1 MIKALEVAVVL
12 SAVDRMSQVF
22 NSAVNASSAK
32 LKEFQKNYKES
43 FTTGSMLLGA
53 GSALALSLAPAID
66 AYADLEDSS
75 TRLKTV
81 MMQDGA
87 IVSQNFAAVN
97 AIAIELGNKLPGT
110 TADFQNMFAALLRG
124 GVAEQS
130 ILEGVGKAAAYLAV
144 GLKVPYEE
152 AARLTAKLK
161 EATGVSNGEM
171 LDFMDTIA
179 RVNNLGVETGE
190 MQFAFSRSA
199 GALKLLNIQGLE
211 ASKSIASVYAQLI
224 KTGASGETVGTGMT
238 SVFNSFFDD
247 KKMNKFNKA
256 ASSLGLTFE
265 FVDKKTGEF
274 KGVENMIAQFDR
286 LREFNPKQRATLV
299 QALLGPGQDAQFMN
313 TLINQGIDGYNEM
326 QKRMASQA
334 TLNAKVDEQLGT
346 LRNIW
351 EAATGTFTNAL
362 ASFGSSIG
370 TELKFLAD
378 MFGRIS
384 AAIQRFSEQHPK
396 LMKFIGLFIAVTSV
410 VMILVGAVMIAK
422 AAFFALNA
430 VLMANPF
437 ILIIVAVIALATLIY
452 VYWDDIA
459 AFFVYIW
466 QGIKRVFFAA
476 WEWIKG
482 VFKSFMSWFMGWG
495 KYLLIPLA
503 PFIALPILIYKNWDK
518 ITAFFTTLWD
528 KVKLIFVKV
537 VLWVFSLQNKF
548 FQAGKNIVMSIWN
561 GIKTLASKPVEAIK
575 AIVQKMRDFLP
586 FSPAKEG
593 PFRDLHRVKIIET
606 IAQGMKPAPMLK
618 AMANVTNSTR
628 SQMSGRGSMAL
639 AGVSAGGGGVTI
651 HYNPSITISGTVGN
665 SEKESFLN
673 ELRKHSSELTRIL
686 TEIMERRERTKF

>member
-1 MIKALEVAVVL
+1 MIKGLEVAVIL

-22 NSAVNASSAK
+22 NTAVNASSAK

-43 FTTGSMLLGA
+43 FQTGTILMGA
-53 GSALALSLAPAID
+53 GTALALSLAPAIN

-87 IVSQNFAAVN
+87 VVSQNFEKVN
-97 AIAIELGNKLPGT
+97 AIAVELGNKLPGT
-110 TADFQNMFAALLRG
+110 TADFQNMFSALLRG
-124 GVAEQS
+124 GVAEKS
-130 ILEGVGKAAAYLAV
+130 ILEGVGKASAYLAV

-152 AARLTAKLK
+152 AAKLTAKLK

-247 KKMNKFNKA
+247 RKMGKFNKA
-256 ASSLGLTFE
+256 AASLGLTFD
-265 FVDKKTGEF
+265 FVDKKTGQF

-313 TLINQGIDGYNEM
+313 TLINQGIGGYNEM
-326 QKRMASQA
+326 QKRMANQA

-362 ASFGSSIG
+362 ASFGKALAP
-370 TELKFLAD
+370 ELKLLTKL
-378 MFGRIS
+378 FGWIS
-384 AAIQRFSEQHPK
+384 EALIKFSEQHPK
-396 LMKFIGLFIAVTSV
+396 LMKFIGLFIAITSV
-410 VMILVGAVMIAK
+410 ILTLVGAVLIAK

-437 ILIIVAVIALATLIY
+437 IFIIAAVIALAVLIY

-459 AFFVYIW
+459 AFFVKIW
-466 QGIKRVFFAA
+466 GWISKTFFTA

-482 VFKSFMSWFMGWG
+482 VFKSFMAWFMNWG
-495 KYLLIPLA
+495 KYILIPLA
-503 PFIALPILIYKNWDK
+503 PFIALPLLIYKNWDS
-518 ITAFFTTLWD
+518 IAGFFTGLWD
-528 KVKLIFVKV
+528 RVKV
-537 VLWVFSLQNKF
+537 IFLKVIIWIFNFHQKF
-548 FQAGKNIVMSIWN
+548 YNAGRNIVLYIWD
-561 GIKTLASKPVEAIK
+561 GIKSLASKPVEAIK
-575 AIVQKMRDFLP
+575 AIVQKMRNFLP

-606 IAQGMKPAPMLK
+606 IAQSMKPAPMLA
-618 AMANVTNSTR
+618 AMNSVTQAAR
-628 SQMSGRGSMAL
+628 SQISGRGGLSL
-639 AGVSAGGGGVTI
+639 VGSTTGGAAVTI
-651 HYNPSITISGTVGN
+651 HYNPSITISGAVGN
-665 SEKESFLN
+665 STKEDFLA
-673 ELRKHSSELTRIL
+673 ELRKHSSELTRML
-686 TEIMERRERTKF
+686 NEIMERRERTKF